1 MANKRLMMVGGWTGI
16 YEKAK
21 AFGFE
26 LTVAQDKADL
36 QPADLPLIDRLI
48 TSPKSD
54 PVVVDVAAAL
64 HGAHPF
70 DAVVSFQ
77 EQGVM
82 TAALIGQRLGID
94 ANPLEPVLLTRDK
107 GQMRAHMQRAGI
119 ASIPYTV
126 ARSADDV
133 VVFGRDHGWPI
144 ILKPVGGSGSQ
155 QIHKLYGADEVA
167 PAFARIQAH
176 YPGMQPIAE
185 RFMVG
190 PEVSVEAISW
200 DGEHT
205 VLGVTDK
212 ITTGAPHFVETGHNM
227 PSALSEEIQDAI
239 KSLTASFLSSI
250 GHVFGPSHTE
260 VIVTAEG
267 PVIVESH
274 TRAGGDRIFEMVEQV
289 YGVDMFGLTLAGLAG
304 QFPGVTPKKPSGAA
318 IRFIALDPGTVLS
331 IAGREAA
338 AASEGVIEFQ
348 LQLAVGQRITPFTH
362 SYERYGFVLAVG
374 ASLDAAIRNA
384 DLALSKLRVDVAQQ

>member
-1 MANKRLMMVGGWTGI
+1 MVNKQLMMVGGWTGI

-21 AFGFE
+21 AAGFDI
-26 LTVAQDKADL
+26 TVAQDKADVK
-36 QPADLPLIDRLI
+36 PADFALIDRLI
-48 TSPKSD
+48 TSPKND
-54 PVVVDVAAAL
+54 AVLVDVAAAL
-64 HGAHPF
+64 HGVRPF

-77 EQGVM
+77 EQGLM
-82 TAALIGQRLGID
+82 TAALIGKRLGID
-94 ANPLEPVLLTRDK
+94 ANPLDPVLLTRDK
-107 GQMRAHMQRAGI
+107 GQMRAHMQRVGI

-167 PAFARIQAH
+167 PAFAQIQTH

-200 DGEHT
+200 NGEHT

-227 PSALSEEIQDAI
+227 PSALSDATQDAI
-239 KSLTASFLSSI
+239 KSLTARFLSSI
-250 GHVFGPSHTE
+250 GHVLGPSHTE
-260 VIVTAEG
+260 IIVTAEG

-274 TRAGGDRIFEMVEQV
+274 TRAGGDRIFDMVEQV
-289 YGVDMFGLTLAGLAG
+289 YGVDMFGLTLAGLSG
-304 QFPGVTPKKPSGAA
+304 QFPGVAPSKPRGAA
-318 IRFIALDPGTVLS
+318 IRYIALPPGTVLS

-338 AASEGVIEFQ
+338 AASEGVIEFE
-348 LQLAVGQRITPFTH
+348 LQLEVGRQITPFTH
-362 SYERYGFVLAVG
+362 SYERYGFVLTVG
-374 ASLDAAIRNA
+374 DSLEAAIRNA
-384 DLALSKLRVDVAQQ
+384 DLALSKLHVDIAK